1 MSTGRPPK
9 SLAGSRNIVRLTDV
23 AAQAGCSVATASR
36 VLNGNKKVGEVERR
50 RVLAAAAQL
59 GYVPNSSARALRS
72 QSTRLVG
79 AIIPTLDHAIYAK
92 MVDGIEETLSDAG
105 MSLLINTSQ
114 YDLERERRQASILV
128 SRGVEAVILVGA
140 AHKPETTHLLRE
152 AGIRQIHT
160 YTTTVNGADAV
171 IGFDNFA
178 TGLMVVDFLSKLGH
192 RHIAMIAGITRGNDR
207 AGRRRDGFLAGLE
220 RIGLDPRTALIVEAP
235 YKIENGYHAMQSIM
249 ETRPRP
255 TAVFCGSDILAAG
268 ASKYCTEQGI
278 RVPDAVSIVGFDDLE
293 IATLVEPALTTLHVP
308 ARRMGAQAARI
319 ISDPMVTERDS
330 IVTEL
335 PIRLVVRG
343 STGPVQKTASTATAY
358 SNG

>member
-1 MSTGRPPK
+1 M
-9 SLAGSRNIVRLTDV
+9 
-23 AAQAGCSVATASR
+23 AS
-36 VLNGNKKVGEVERR
+36 
-50 RVLAAAAQL
+50 AQL
-59 GYVPNSSARALRS
+59 GYVPNSAARALRS

-114 YDLERERRQASILV
+114 YDLERERHQANILV
-128 SRGVEAVILVGA
+128 SRGVETVILVGS
-140 AHKPETTHLLRE
+140 AHKPETTQLLKE

-178 TGLMVVDFLSKLGH
+178 AGLTVVDFLSSLGH

-207 AGRRRDGFLAGLE
+207 AAERRDGFLAGLE
-220 RIGLDPRTALIVEAP
+220 KIGSDPHVALVVEAP
-235 YKIENGYHAMQSIM
+235 YKIENGYHAMRSIM

-268 ASKYCTEQGI
+268 AAKYCTEQRI
-278 RVPDAVSIVGFDDLE
+278 RIPDEVSIVGFDDLE

-308 ARRMGAQAARI
+308 ARRMGEQAAKI
-319 ISDPMVTERDS
+319 ICDPALASQDS

-343 STGPVQKTASTATAY
+343 STGPAPAWPAD
-358 SNG
+358 GPG

>member
-1 MSTGRPPK
+1 MTAGQPPK
-9 SLAGSRNIVRLTDV
+9 APSGSRNIVRLKDV
-23 AAQAGCSVATASR
+23 AALAGCSVATASR
-36 VLNGNKKVGEVERR
+36 VLNGNEKVGEDEKR

-59 GYVPNSSARALRS
+59 GYIPNSAARALRS

-92 MVDGIEETLSDAG
+92 MVDGIEEALSDAG

-114 YDLERERRQASILV
+114 YDLERERSQASILV

-140 AHKPETTHLLRE
+140 EHKPETTQLLRE

-178 TGLMVVDFLSKLGH
+178 TGLTVVDFLSELGH
-192 RHIAMIAGITRGNDR
+192 QNIAMIAGITRGNDR
-207 AGRRRDGFLAGLE
+207 AGQRRDGFLAGIE
-220 RIGLDPRTALIVEAP
+220 KFGMDPRAALVLEAP
-235 YKIENGYHAMQSIM
+235 YKIENGYHAMRSIM
-249 ETRPRP
+249 ETHPRP

-268 ASKYCTEQGI
+268 ASRYCAEQRI
-278 RVPDAVSIVGFDDLE
+278 RIPDAVSIVGFDDLE

-308 ARRMGAQAARI
+308 ARRMGVQAAKI
-319 ISDPMVTERDS
+319 ICDPRATEQG
-330 IVTEL
+330 IVVTEL
-335 PIRLVVRG
+335 PIRLVARG
-343 STGPVQKTASTATAY
+343 STGPVPKT
-358 SNG
+358 GLDHEGL